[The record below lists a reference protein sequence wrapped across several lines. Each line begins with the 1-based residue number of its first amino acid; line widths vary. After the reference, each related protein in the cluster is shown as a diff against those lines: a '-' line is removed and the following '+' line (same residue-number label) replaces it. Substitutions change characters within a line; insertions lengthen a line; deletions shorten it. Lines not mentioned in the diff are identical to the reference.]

1 MPTEPE
7 TQKPVEGVDTWLR
20 PFFEDSSLW
29 PVAIVVALCLFTMG
43 AGVLLLV
50 WMTANPFA
58 LLAIVLLAGMTV
70 DIAVRALRRG
80 TKKVLA
86 WCAIS
91 LWLGSLAVA
100 ALGVALGVALGL

>member
-7 TQKPVEGVDTWLR
+7 TRKPAEGVDTWLR

-29 PVAIVVALCLFTMG
+29 PVAIVVALSLFTMG
-43 AGVLLLV
+43 AGLLLLV
-50 WMTANPFA
+50 WLTANPFA

-80 TKKVLA
+80 AAKALA
-86 WCAIS
+86 WCAIG
-91 LWLGSLAVA
+91 LWLGSLGVA
-100 ALGVALGVALGL
+100 ALGIAFGLV